1 MYNNGHSDDE
11 SGRYD
16 TKVSSTA
23 SYHDIEA
30 SWWQKRWNI
39 SDFFFNMLAQKCK
52 EGDYL
57 KQIKKKVWP
66 NQH

>member
-11 SGRYD
+11 SGKYD

-30 SWWQKRWNI
+30 S
-39 SDFFFNMLAQKCK
+39 
-52 EGDYL
+52 
-57 KQIKKKVWP
+57 
-66 NQH
+66 